1 VDAPFNPEPAVLEGQ
16 IVRLEPIELRHAP
29 DLLEAAQ
36 DPSIWTY
43 LLMPQPKSVA
53 DVEEHI
59 RASLQWVERGSRIV
73 FAAIERA
80 SGKAVGV
87 TCYYDIDRPNRWLE
101 IGGTWYDV
109 RVQRTALNTECK
121 LLLLRHAFEN
131 LGAVRVQ
138 LKTDVLNERSRTAIE
153 RIGGKFEGSLRNYQ
167 TYWHGRV
174 RDTALYSIVAGEW
187 PEVKVNLERRLA
199 APAPNA

>member
-1 VDAPFNPEPAVLEGQ
+1 
-16 IVRLEPIELRHAP
+16 
-29 DLLEAAQ
+29 LLEAAQ